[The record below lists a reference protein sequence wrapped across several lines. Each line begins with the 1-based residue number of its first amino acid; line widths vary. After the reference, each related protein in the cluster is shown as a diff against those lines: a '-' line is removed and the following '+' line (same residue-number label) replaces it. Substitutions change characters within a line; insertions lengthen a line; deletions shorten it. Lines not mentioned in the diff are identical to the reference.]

1 MGTAKTFK
9 KLLRILSGSRRLIL
23 SLIGVALLPALFLP
37 FLLWSPPRFPS
48 FEEVRAA
55 HSRSDSVLL
64 DRHAEILQQ
73 RRTDSSIRR
82 LEWVPLER
90 VSPAFTA
97 ALLFAEDRRFYSH
110 HGVDWTSLAGALVGF
125 FSAGTRGAS
134 TLSMQLAAQL
144 DAGLQPLHQRR
155 TMWQKWR
162 QMRSAFALE
171 KHWSKEQILEAYAN
185 LVSFRGELQGLA
197 AAASGLF
204 GKQALGL
211 TSVESVILA
220 ALVRSPNASM
230 DPVTQRACLL
240 AGSMDLGLHP
250 EEIAAGV
257 TGALSHPYF
266 IRPEAAYAPLV
277 AQRLFTEARIRDG
290 RTPGRIVCTLD
301 LGLQRFAAETLRR
314 HILMVQSQNVFD
326 GAALV
331 LDNTTGDVLAYVGN
345 TGEQGSARFVDGVR
359 ALRQAGSTLK
369 PFLYGAAL
377 ERRVLTAASLLDD
390 SPLDVPVSG
399 GIYRPGNYDRM
410 FRGPVTVR
418 AALAS
423 SLNVPAVRT
432 LQLIGIDAALKLL
445 RATGFDRLESADFY
459 GPSLALGAADVSLWE
474 LVNAYRCLANAG
486 MWSPARFTFD
496 SDPIPGRQALQ
507 AETAFIISDILSDRE
522 GRSQTFSLESPLST
536 RFWTAVKTGTS
547 KDMRD
552 NWCVGF
558 SARYTAG
565 VWAGNF
571 SGEPMWNV
579 SGITGA
585 APVWVEI
592 MNWLHRNTPSNAPQP
607 PPEVVAQHAPGVQ
620 GRREWFIRGT
630 ERAILPGVASPEPKI
645 VYPPEGMIVA
655 LDPDI
660 PPDEQKVFF
669 EAEPANGLLQWVL
682 DGRVIGGAGRL
693 LLWSPVRGKHQL
705 ALINPSN
712 QILDTVAFEVRG
724 YQKQ

>member
-1 MGTAKTFK
+1 MGTAKTF
-9 KLLRILSGSRRLIL
+9 RMLSGVRPGRRALIL
-23 SLIGVALLPALFLP
+23 GLVGAALFPALL
-37 FLLWSPPRFPS
+37 LLSLVWSPPRFPS

-64 DRHAEILQQ
+64 DRHGEILQEQ
-73 RRTDSSIRR
+73 RTDSSIRR
-82 LEWVPLER
+82 LEWVPLEG

-110 HGVDWTSLAGALVGF
+110 RGVDWTSLAGALAGF
-125 FSAGTRGAS
+125 WGAGARGAS

-144 DAGLQPLHQRR
+144 DAQLRPLRQRR
-155 TMWQKWR
+155 TIGQKWR
-162 QMRSAFALE
+162 QMRSACALE
-171 KHWSKEQILEAYAN
+171 TRWSKGQILEAYVN
-185 LVSFRGELQGLA
+185 LVSFRGEIQGLS

-204 GKQALGL
+204 GKHALGL

-230 DPVTQRACLL
+230 DPVLQRACQL
-240 AGSMDLGLHP
+240 AGSMILGLDR

-257 TGALSHPYF
+257 SRALSHPYF

-277 AQRLFTEARIRDG
+277 AQRLFREARIRDG
-290 RTPGRIVCTLD
+290 KAPGRVVSTID
-301 LGLQRFAAETLRR
+301 LGLQRFAAETLRQ
-314 HILMVQSQNVFD
+314 HILTVQSQNVSD
-326 GAALV
+326 GAVLV

-345 TGEQGSARFVDGVR
+345 TGEQGGARFVDGVR

-377 ERRVLTAASLLDD
+377 ERRLLTAVSLLDD

-399 GIYRPGNYDRM
+399 GIYRPANYDRM

-418 AALAS
+418 MALAS
-423 SLNVPAVRT
+423 SLNVPAVRA
-432 LQLIGIDAALKLL
+432 LNLIGIDAAWKLL
-445 RATGFDRLESADFY
+445 RAAGFDRLESADFY

-486 MWSPARFTFD
+486 TWSPARFTFE
-496 SDPIPGRQALQ
+496 SAAVPGRRVLRPG
-507 AETAFIISDILSDRE
+507 TAFIISDILSDRE
-522 GRSQTFSLESPLST
+522 SRSQTFSLESPLST

-558 SARYTAG
+558 SERYTAG

-592 MNWLHRNTPSNAPQP
+592 MNRLHRNTPSNAPQP
-607 PPEVVAQHAPGVQ
+607 PPEVVARQEPGDN
-620 GRREWFIRGT
+620 GRREWFLRGT
-630 ERAILPGVASPEPKI
+630 ERAILPGVASPEPRI

-660 PPDEQKVFF
+660 PPGEQKVFF
-669 EAEPANGLLQWVL
+669 EAEPADGLLRWVL
-682 DGRVIGGAGRL
+682 DGRVLGGAARL
-693 LLWSPVRGKHQL
+693 LLWSPVHGKHQL
-705 ALINPSN
+705 ALIDASDR
-712 QILDTVAFEVRG
+712 ILDSVAFEVRG